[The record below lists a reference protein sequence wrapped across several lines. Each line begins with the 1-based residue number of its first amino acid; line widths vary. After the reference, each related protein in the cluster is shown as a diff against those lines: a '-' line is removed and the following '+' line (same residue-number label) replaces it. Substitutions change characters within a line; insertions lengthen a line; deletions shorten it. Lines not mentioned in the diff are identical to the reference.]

1 MNFLQYFCINYNPF
15 DEHNWE
21 YDAFKSEH
29 LNQAKNRILYSAETQ
44 TICLIT
50 GKSGS
55 GVTRT
60 ILESINAL
68 DENTYK
74 VIYVPVGNYKT
85 FDFYNIIAEKLGI
98 YVNGYSKAT
107 IKTSIQNAITNI
119 ITKEDLKPVFIIDN
133 AHMLDK
139 EALYDLSLF
148 YDFGLESG
156 AQTCLLVAGNDLL
169 RGKIRSLHFD
179 SFADRI
185 ATNYK
190 LKYLKPNEIGNY
202 IKSQMPDKKYPLQF
216 VDEKYLLEE
225 ISKITQGN
233 YRKINMLMTN
243 LMILANQKQLKC
255 LSIDDV
261 RKAKNEMFF
270 C

>member
-1 MNFLQYFCINYNPF
+1 MNYLRYFCINYNPY
-15 DEHNWE
+15 DEQNWE
-21 YDAFKSEH
+21 YEAFNSVH
-29 LNQAKNRILYSAETQ
+29 LKQSRNRIKYSAESQ
-44 TICLIT
+44 NICLIT
-50 GKSGS
+50 GKSGPA
-55 GVTRT
+55 VPRT
-60 ILESINAL
+60 ILESIKVLEVN
-68 DENTYK
+68 NYK

-156 AQTCLLVAGNDLL
+156 ARTCLIVAGNDLL

-190 LKYLKPNEIGNY
+190 LKYLKPIILKLCSLIICHLFKINY
-202 IKSQMPDKKYPLQF
+202 LDCQLNPHSHTTDKIRKNTN
-216 VDEKYLLEE
+216 
-225 ISKITQGN
+225 KIT
-233 YRKINMLMTN
+233 IN
-243 LMILANQKQLKC
+243 K
-255 LSIDDV
+255 
-261 RKAKNEMFF
+261 
-270 C
+270 